1 MVGSGNGWFLDS
13 RPEDKDGPYL
23 MGQSFTQLVMVSIQ
37 DPESTFANEKLN
49 SHANKPRSNTRVVSG
64 RFW

>member
-1 MVGSGNGWFLDS
+1 
-13 RPEDKDGPYL
+13 
-23 MGQSFTQLVMVSIQ
+23 MGQSFTQLIMVSIQ

-49 SHANKPRSNTRVVSG
+49 SHANKPRSNTQVVSG

>member
-1 MVGSGNGWFLDS
+1 M
-13 RPEDKDGPYL
+13 GPT
-23 MGQSFTQLVMVSIQ
+23 SFTQLVMVSIQ

-49 SHANKPRSNTRVVSG
+49 SHANKPRSNTQVVSG